1 MDLLKQKFSLIDYLY
16 VHVCDYNTNHL
27 KIEANT
33 ERILERQDEML
44 AKLNERRCPLTII
57 PPNVN
62 DPFLCGYHF
71 KLCYVI
77 IVVIAILAWAVA
89 ASTSVSDG
97 RNEYRGEK
105 KYGINKSAKFNIQL
119 FNHL

>member
-89 ASTSVSDG
+89 ASLSSMKYKK
-97 RNEYRGEK
+97 ESFAHYSMYRAVK
-105 KYGINKSAKFNIQL
+105 PQHQCL
-119 FNHL
+119 RT